1 MWRGWHFG
9 RLRLSADSGRK
20 CSYGVKLGLEARAPD
35 KGFACQALGPRAPP
49 FARRDR
55 GRVPSAT
62 LLDLDAA
69 SSFLEVGL
77 ELVGLLALDALLDG
91 ARGLVDEGL
100 GFLQA
105 EAGRRADDLDDL
117 DLLVARR
124 GEDDVERRLLL
135 GLGAVTVATACSATG
150 GGSRPDGR
158 RGHAELLL
166 ERLDALGE
174 LEHGDLLEL
183 VDPLL
188 GAAGHGYSFSVSVW
202 ESVSPSAGG
211 GSGSGP
217 ASAGSEAGSASG
229 SEPPS
234 SVGAP
239 SSAGAASA
247 AGASGSG
254 AASSAAAGGASPPT
268 SPCSAICDSCL
279 ARPPMSPLS
288 ALARPVSGDATMPT
302 SRP

>member
-135 GLGAVTVATACSATG
+135 GLGAVAVSAGSAATG
-150 GGSRPDGR
+150 GGGSRDGR
-158 RGHAELLL
+158 RGHAALLL
-166 ERLDALGE
+166 PRPDALGE
-174 LEHGDLLEL
+174 LKQGDLLGL

-188 GAAGHGYSFSVSVW
+188 GAAGHGSSFSVSVW
-202 ESVSPSAGG
+202 ESVSPSAGA

-217 ASAGSEAGSASG
+217 VSAGSEAGSLSG

-234 SVGAP
+234 SGGAP
-239 SSAGAASA
+239 SWAGADSA
-247 AGASGSG
+247 TGAGA
-254 AASSAAAGGASPPT
+254 GASPPT
-268 SPCSAICDSCL
+268 SPCSAICDSCR

>member
-135 GLGAVTVATACSATG
+135 GLGAVTVAAARPATG
-150 GGSRPDGR
+150 GGSPPPGRP
-158 RGHAELLL
+158 GHPPTPPPPPYS
-166 ERLDALGE
+166 LGE
-174 LEHGDLLEL
+174 PRHGDLLW
-183 VDPLL
+183 V
-188 GAAGHGYSFSVSVW
+188 
-202 ESVSPSAGG
+202 
-211 GSGSGP
+211 
-217 ASAGSEAGSASG
+217 
-229 SEPPS
+229 
-234 SVGAP
+234 VG
-239 SSAGAASA
+239 
-247 AGASGSG
+247 
-254 AASSAAAGGASPPT
+254 
-268 SPCSAICDSCL
+268 
-279 ARPPMSPLS
+279 
-288 ALARPVSGDATMPT
+288 
-302 SRP
+302 

>member
-100 GFLQA
+100 GLLQA

-135 GLGAVTVATACSATG
+135 GLGAVTVAAARAAAG
-150 GGSRPDGR
+150 RGSRRAGC
-158 RGHAELLL
+158 RGHAELVL

-211 GSGSGP
+211 ES
-217 ASAGSEAGSASG
+217 SAGPSAAGPWGAASSAAG
-229 SEPPS
+229 PS
-234 SVGAP
+234 SA
-239 SSAGAASA
+239 AGAASA
-247 AGASGSG
+247 AGA
-254 AASSAAAGGASPPT
+254 GASPPT
-268 SPCSAICDSCL
+268 SPCSAICDS
-279 ARPPMSPLS
+279 
-288 ALARPVSGDATMPT
+288 
-302 SRP
+302 